1 MYDCL
6 INDVMCVI
14 IRIVVIVNT
23 ACCDSCTIVIIV
35 ILNTYATQQLA
46 TRMAEKAPPLL
57 GSMDIFNPDVDDWS
71 AYVERLESFFLANEI
86 KDNKKV
92 AVLITVIGTKAY
104 SLLRN
109 ILAPAKAVDKSYK
122 QLVDAMKSH
131 LEPQLIVIAER
142 F

>member
-1 MYDCL
+1 
-6 INDVMCVI
+6 
-14 IRIVVIVNT
+14 
-23 ACCDSCTIVIIV
+23 
-35 ILNTYATQQLA
+35 
-46 TRMAEKAPPLL
+46 MAEKALPLQ

-86 KDNKKV
+86 KDNKNV
-92 AVLITVIGTKAY
+92 AFLITVIGTKAY

-131 LEPQLIVIAER
+131 LDPQPIVIAER